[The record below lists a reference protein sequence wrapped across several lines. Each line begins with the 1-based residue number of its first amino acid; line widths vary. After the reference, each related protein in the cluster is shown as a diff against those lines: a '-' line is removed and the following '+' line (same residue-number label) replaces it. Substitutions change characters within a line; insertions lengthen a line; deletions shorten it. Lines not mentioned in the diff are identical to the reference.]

1 MLTRSGEIQNLRQEV
16 VSLQRQLRLSRAI
29 NLVSETRIINMDRE
43 QRNMVSINSVGPIIN
58 ELNTTKRELA
68 HTKRQLVLTSGYNR
82 LTRFSV
88 TSLERRLQSSK
99 NQNVLLR
106 RSLRLAKKDL
116 RKWKQ
121 QAESHVIGRMV
132 TDIMHTQD
140 VRKITKTLRELM
152 ALTQEVISEA
162 ESVKT
167 DADAAWDHVTAQAED
182 ILEQARLALN

>member
-16 VSLQRQLRLSRAI
+16 VSLQRQL
-29 NLVSETRIINMDRE
+29 
-43 QRNMVSINSVGPIIN
+43 
-58 ELNTTKRELA
+58 
-68 HTKRQLVLTSGYNR
+68 VLTRAFNR

-132 TDIMHTQD
+132 TEIMHTQD

>member
-1 MLTRSGEIQNLRQEV
+1 
-16 VSLQRQLRLSRAI
+16 
-29 NLVSETRIINMDRE
+29 
-43 QRNMVSINSVGPIIN
+43 MVSINSVRPIIY

-68 HTKRQLVLTSGYNR
+68 RTERQLVLTSGYNR

>member
-116 RKWKQ
+116 RKWKH

-132 TDIMHTQD
+132 TEIMHTQD
-140 VRKITKTLRELM
+140 VRKITKTLRGLM